1 MKSHGQNVQS
11 PEEVSAEVWK
21 LACAEWRKRNE
32 ALKKIGTTARE
43 TGLTVEAIA
52 TEIRNHGAS
61 ILIPLPS
68 WTPDNIREGLHE
80 QRHTQYD
87 SPALK
92 PEQER
97 GRAVTW

>member
-1 MKSHGQNVQS
+1 MKPTAMNIQS
-11 PEEVSAEVWK
+11 PDEVSAEIWL
-21 LACAEWRKRNE
+21 LARAEWKRRNE

-52 TEIRNHGAS
+52 TEIRNHDAS

-68 WTPDNIREGLHE
+68 WTRDNIHEGLHE
-80 QRHTQYD
+80 QRYTQYD

-97 GRAVTW
+97 AAL